1 MKWWKLFL
9 IAALFAPVVGCA
21 VDDDDDDKDG
31 ASLKIDVDD

>member
-21 VDDDDDDKDG
+21 VDDDDDKDG